1 MMEEVLLQVSKRDVV
16 GKQVKTLRRDG
27 LLPAIVYGRGISS
40 IPISINSR
48 EANKILSAITSSNL
62 VVIDIDGDK
71 HTTLVREKQRD
82 PVTGEV
88 LHMDFYEVSMTEKL
102 RTNVGLEFQGESPAV
117 KELMGVLVTVMESLE
132 VECLPQDL
140 PNQIVADLSTL
151 EEIGDSLY
159 VRDISLPPNIEL
171 ISDIDGLVVVISPPA
186 VEEIEEVEEVEIT
199 DEDLAKYNQQQKA
212 GKRKQI
218 PFGLII
224 FLFMFIFGGL
234 GRRRGGLFTALF
246 LGSMLGGGR
255 SSRGGSGFGGGFGGF
270 SGGGGGFGG
279 GGASGGW

>member
-1 MMEEVLLQVSKRDVV
+1 MMAEVLLQVSKRDVV

-48 EANKILSAITSSNL
+48 EANRILSAITSSNL
-62 VVIDIDGDK
+62 VVLDIDGDK

-88 LHMDFYEVSMTEKL
+88 LHMDFYEVSMTEIL

-159 VRDISLPPNIEL
+159 VRDISLPPNVEL

-199 DEDLAKYNQQQKA
+199 EEEPEVIERGKEEVDESEEEQED
-212 GKRKQI
+212 
-218 PFGLII
+218 
-224 FLFMFIFGGL
+224 
-234 GRRRGGLFTALF
+234 
-246 LGSMLGGGR
+246 
-255 SSRGGSGFGGGFGGF
+255 
-270 SGGGGGFGG
+270 
-279 GGASGGW
+279 

>member
-48 EANKILSAITSSNL
+48 EANKILSAITSSSL
-62 VVIDIDGDK
+62 VVLDIDGDK

-159 VRDISLPPNIEL
+159 VRDISLPPNVEL

-199 DEDLAKYNQQQKA
+199 EEEPEVIERGKEEEVDKSEEEQED
-212 GKRKQI
+212 
-218 PFGLII
+218 
-224 FLFMFIFGGL
+224 
-234 GRRRGGLFTALF
+234 
-246 LGSMLGGGR
+246 
-255 SSRGGSGFGGGFGGF
+255 
-270 SGGGGGFGG
+270 
-279 GGASGGW
+279 

>member
-16 GKQVKTLRRDG
+16 GKQVKTLRREG

-88 LHMDFYEVSMTEKL
+88 LHIDFYEVSMTEKL
-102 RTNVGLEFQGESPAV
+102 RTNVGLEFQGDSPAV

-140 PNQIVADLSTL
+140 PNRIVADLSTL

-199 DEDLAKYNQQQKA
+199 EEEPEVIERGKEGEVDESEEEQED
-212 GKRKQI
+212 
-218 PFGLII
+218 
-224 FLFMFIFGGL
+224 
-234 GRRRGGLFTALF
+234 
-246 LGSMLGGGR
+246 
-255 SSRGGSGFGGGFGGF
+255 
-270 SGGGGGFGG
+270 
-279 GGASGGW
+279 

>member
-1 MMEEVLLQVSKRDVV
+1 MMAEVLLQVSKRDVV

-62 VVIDIDGDK
+62 VVLDIDGDK

-159 VRDISLPPNIEL
+159 VRDISLPPNVEL

-186 VEEIEEVEEVEIT
+186 AEEIEEVEEVEIT
-199 DEDLAKYNQQQKA
+199 EEEPEVIERGKEEEVDESEEEQED
-212 GKRKQI
+212 
-218 PFGLII
+218 
-224 FLFMFIFGGL
+224 
-234 GRRRGGLFTALF
+234 
-246 LGSMLGGGR
+246 
-255 SSRGGSGFGGGFGGF
+255 
-270 SGGGGGFGG
+270 
-279 GGASGGW
+279 

>member
-16 GKQVKTLRRDG
+16 GKQVKTLRREG

-88 LHMDFYEVSMTEKL
+88 LHIDFYEVSMTEKL
-102 RTNVGLEFQGESPAV
+102 RTNVGLEFQGDSPAV

-140 PNQIVADLSTL
+140 PNRIVADLSTL

-199 DEDLAKYNQQQKA
+199 EEEPEVIERGKEEEDAEEEQED
-212 GKRKQI
+212 
-218 PFGLII
+218 
-224 FLFMFIFGGL
+224 
-234 GRRRGGLFTALF
+234 
-246 LGSMLGGGR
+246 
-255 SSRGGSGFGGGFGGF
+255 
-270 SGGGGGFGG
+270 
-279 GGASGGW
+279 

>member
-16 GKQVKTLRRDG
+16 GKQVKTLRREG

-88 LHMDFYEVSMTEKL
+88 LHIDFYEVSMTEKL
-102 RTNVGLEFQGESPAV
+102 RTNVGLEFQGDSPAV

-140 PNQIVADLSTL
+140 PNRIVADLSTL

-199 DEDLAKYNQQQKA
+199 EEEPEVIERGKAEEAEEEQKD
-212 GKRKQI
+212 
-218 PFGLII
+218 
-224 FLFMFIFGGL
+224 
-234 GRRRGGLFTALF
+234 
-246 LGSMLGGGR
+246 
-255 SSRGGSGFGGGFGGF
+255 
-270 SGGGGGFGG
+270 
-279 GGASGGW
+279 

>member
-1 MMEEVLLQVSKRDVV
+1 MMAEVLLQVSKRDVV

-48 EANKILSAITSSNL
+48 EANRILSAITSSNL
-62 VVIDIDGDK
+62 VVLDIDGDK

-159 VRDISLPPNIEL
+159 VRDISLPPNVEL

-199 DEDLAKYNQQQKA
+199 EEEPEVIERGKEEVDESEEEQED
-212 GKRKQI
+212 
-218 PFGLII
+218 
-224 FLFMFIFGGL
+224 
-234 GRRRGGLFTALF
+234 
-246 LGSMLGGGR
+246 
-255 SSRGGSGFGGGFGGF
+255 
-270 SGGGGGFGG
+270 
-279 GGASGGW
+279 